1 MPVPVQNVDSKSKGK
16 AQLDDFMEVMRP
28 KKGPSWANEAK
39 VSQPTIPVSEPV
51 VEDVVME
58 EPAKTEA
65 MSDLEWMKQRTSANV
80 DKVEKVFEQSDDEKE
95 PEIETKEVRLLRL
108 ASFPF
113 KPVSSEPTRAQR
125 NQRSNQRNY
134 SSNLST
140 FCAQPRLLVHRCRA
154 GRTFQALRGDFS
166 GKR

>member
-1 MPVPVQNVDSKSKGK
+1 MVSLGFAIGEGLIVLYIQGAKDAPAPRPNKRPRLGPSPDEASSSTAALVPARNVDSKSKGK

-39 VSQPTIPVSEPV
+39 VSQPSIPVPEAV

-108 ASFPF
+108 ASFHF
-113 KPVSSEPTRAQR
+113 
-125 NQRSNQRNY
+125 
-134 SSNLST
+134 
-140 FCAQPRLLVHRCRA
+140 
-154 GRTFQALRGDFS
+154 
-166 GKR
+166 

>member
-1 MPVPVQNVDSKSKGK
+1 MWFLSVFAIDEGLIVLYIQGAKDAPAPRPNKRPRLGPSPDEASTSSVAPVPAQNVDSKSKGK

-39 VSQPTIPVSEPV
+39 VSQPTIPVPEPV

-58 EPAKTEA
+58 EPAKTEV

-95 PEIETKEVRLLRL
+95 PEIETKEVRLLPL
-108 ASFPF
+108 ASFHF
-113 KPVSSEPTRAQR
+113 
-125 NQRSNQRNY
+125 
-134 SSNLST
+134 
-140 FCAQPRLLVHRCRA
+140 
-154 GRTFQALRGDFS
+154 
-166 GKR
+166 